1 MYQKLLLAKSGSP
14 LCVEMSCQSNGE
26 SEKVSSPRDWSIL
39 VYPQASASDR
49 VVWCTHKLYLQL
61 GGCMSMNRVKWAE
74 HGTHSL
80 NQQMATA
87 GLARTL
93 RVNEESCWLFED
105 HEGMKPGPHSLVELF
120 LWFHYG
126 YIVDSVMVSLCL
138 LQQFAGSLN

>member
-1 MYQKLLLAKSGSP
+1 
-14 LCVEMSCQSNGE
+14 MSCQSNGE

-49 VVWCTHKLYLQL
+49 VVWCTHKLNS
-61 GGCMSMNRVKWAE
+61 GAE

-93 RVNEESCWLFED
+93 RYFLF
-105 HEGMKPGPHSLVELF
+105 
-120 LWFHYG
+120 
-126 YIVDSVMVSLCL
+126 YI
-138 LQQFAGSLN
+138 